1 MANMSDFL
9 EVALLNATLNGVTL
23 TSVNN
28 PYISLWTSDP
38 TDAGSGTEVSAS
50 GTAYARVASSFAT
63 ASGTSDADAT
73 WAAATGGGFG
83 TVGWIGLH
91 DALTGGNLL
100 YHTALDA
107 AKTIDAGD
115 VFKITALNLTVTLA
129 QRNKHGTCI

>member
-38 TDAGSGTEVSAS
+38 TDAGSGT
-50 GTAYARVASSFAT
+50 AYARVASSFAT
-63 ASGTSDADAT
+63 ASGTSGSVATNADAT
-73 WAAATGGGFG
+73 WTAATGGGFG
-83 TVGWIGLH
+83 TVVWIGLH

-115 VFKITALNLTVTLA
+115 VFKINTGNLTVTLA